1 MPRNPADAAA
11 WATTFQEPQ
20 PGLCDH
26 FVGLAYGYPNSG
38 FESANAHWD
47 QTPKNLRHVGDT
59 SPPVGSLVYFNTGDY
74 KYGHVAIV
82 TGYRDGKPLVAT
94 THANAGKPTVMPL
107 DQVGMSYKGWATPY
121 FRGEAIPVS
130 DFTGETGVA
139 SITGSADYEDMSGVG
154 ANGMLQPDPLSKREL
169 AREYEYSFK
178 MMKQNP
184 ELMGLLMK
192 SFNDPDGQWTAKK
205 FALAVKDTKWY
216 AKNADYTREA
226 LTAQAIG
233 GADWKSQVQEA
244 KANVTTAAAAM
255 GVPVGALSEKQMADL
270 ADRYIFEG
278 WGQPDRANVMKQEL
292 SKMVASTDGL
302 YAGVAGNVQEKI
314 KQTAVLNGITLDQG
328 FYDKAAKDVASGRAT
343 IDDYERQVREQA
355 ASYWPTFSE
364 EIRAGMDARDLA
376 SGYINT
382 MARALEL
389 DPNSVQLNDPM
400 LRQAMTQIDEKT
412 GKPKPVGLWEFEQSL
427 RKRPEWMDT
436 KQAQDKVVE
445 SGVGIL
451 TRMGFM

>member
-1 MPRNPADAAA
+1 MPRTPADAAS

-26 FVGLAYGYPNSG
+26 FVGLAYGFPNSG

-59 SPPVGSLVYFNTGDY
+59 NPPVGALVYFNTGNY

-94 THANAGKPTVMPL
+94 THANNGKPTTMPL
-107 DQVGMSYKGWATPY
+107 DQMGMSYRGGATPY
-121 FRGEAIPVS
+121 FRGEPIPVG
-130 DFTGETGVA
+130 DFTGA
-139 SITGSADYEDMSGVG
+139 SGQTAITGTADYEDMTGVG
-154 ANGMLQPDPLSKREL
+154 ANGMLQPDPLSKRAL
-169 AREYEYSFK
+169 AAEYEYSWK

-184 ELMGLLMK
+184 ELMQLLMK
-192 SFNDPDGQWTAKK
+192 SFNDPDGQWTSKK
-205 FALAVKDTKWY
+205 FALAIKDTKWY

-244 KANVTTAAAAM
+244 TANVTAAAAQM
-255 GVPVGALSEKQMADL
+255 GVPVTSMSDRQMKEL

-292 SKMVASTDGL
+292 AKMIATTDGM
-302 YAGVAGNVQEKI
+302 YTGVAGTVEDSLKRIAIN
-314 KQTAVLNGITLDQG
+314 NGLTLDQS
-328 FYDKAAKDVASGRAT
+328 FYNTAAKQVATGAAT
-343 IDDYERQVREQA
+343 LDDYERQVREQA
-355 ASYWPTFSE
+355 ASYWPTFSDQ
-364 EIRAGMDARDLA
+364 IIAGQDARNLA

-382 MARALEL
+382 MARTLEL
-389 DPNSVQLNDPM
+389 DPNSIDLNDPS
-400 LRQAMTQIDEKT
+400 LRGAMTQIDEKT
-412 GKPKPVGLWEFEQSL
+412 GKPKPVGLWDFEQGL
-427 RKRPEWMDT
+427 RKRPEYMGT
-436 KQAQDKVVE
+436 KQAEDKVVE